1 MNRIFM
7 AILVCLS
14 IISPITASFAQ
25 TCEDSGLS
33 SEISG
38 AESEAQE
45 DIQEVDSEMD
55 SSEHGA

>member
-1 MNRIFM
+1 M

-14 IISPITASFAQ
+14 VISPITASFAQ

-33 SEISG
+33 SEISS